1 MHFLQWT
8 RERDMCCFLN
18 EGISSLPL
26 DEREPINQH
35 ALTASE
41 D

>member
-1 MHFLQWT
+1 MHSLRWT
-8 RERDMCCFLN
+8 RERDMYCFLN
-18 EGISSLPL
+18 EGIVSLPL

>member
-1 MHFLQWT
+1 MHSLQWT
-8 RERDMCCFLN
+8 RERNLCRFLN